1 MYVALS
7 NGVISIM
14 PYPQGSG
21 NLWEG
26 DTRNKRAGG
35 CRGVLQKKKKSY
47 GHYTYKYI
55 VVVNICIRFG
65 PLKISSCMG
74 YGP

>member
-1 MYVALS
+1 MGSSVSCPTPKAQETCGKGTQGIKELVDA
-7 NGVISIM
+7 GVFC
-14 PYPQGSG
+14 
-21 NLWEG
+21 
-26 DTRNKRAGG
+26 K
-35 CRGVLQKKKKSY
+35 KKKKSY